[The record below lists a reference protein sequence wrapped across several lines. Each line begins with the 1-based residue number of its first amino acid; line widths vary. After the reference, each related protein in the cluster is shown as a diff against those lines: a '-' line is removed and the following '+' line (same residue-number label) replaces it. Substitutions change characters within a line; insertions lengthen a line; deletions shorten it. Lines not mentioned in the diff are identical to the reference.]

1 MPNQKHILLIDDDI
15 KFSIGMVA
23 ILKREG
29 YKVTNSRNGT
39 EGLESIR
46 TQKPDLILCDV
57 MMPVPDGME
66 VKAEINKDEQLKN
79 IPFMFISAKTSQT
92 DKDRARLLGVTD
104 YILKPFVVS
113 EVLEKVNGI
122 LGQDESSFAA

>member
-46 TQKPDLILCDV
+46 TQNPI
-57 MMPVPDGME
+57 
-66 VKAEINKDEQLKN
+66 
-79 IPFMFISAKTSQT
+79 
-92 DKDRARLLGVTD
+92 
-104 YILKPFVVS
+104 
-113 EVLEKVNGI
+113 
-122 LGQDESSFAA
+122 

>member
-1 MPNQKHILLIDDDI
+1 MSLQKHILLIDDDI

-29 YKVTNSRNGT
+29 YKVSNSRNGA

-46 TQKPDLILCDV
+46 AQKPDLILCDV

-66 VKAEINKDEQLKN
+66 VKAELNKDEESKN
-79 IPFMFISAKTSQT
+79 IPFIFISAKTSQT
-92 DKDRARLLGVTD
+92 DKDRANALGVTD

-113 EVLEKVNGI
+113 EVLEKVNRI
-122 LGQDESSFAA
+122 LGHDESTQSA

>member
-1 MPNQKHILLIDDDI
+1 M
-15 KFSIGMVA
+15 
-23 ILKREG
+23 
-29 YKVTNSRNGT
+29 
-39 EGLESIR
+39 
-46 TQKPDLILCDV
+46 ILCDV